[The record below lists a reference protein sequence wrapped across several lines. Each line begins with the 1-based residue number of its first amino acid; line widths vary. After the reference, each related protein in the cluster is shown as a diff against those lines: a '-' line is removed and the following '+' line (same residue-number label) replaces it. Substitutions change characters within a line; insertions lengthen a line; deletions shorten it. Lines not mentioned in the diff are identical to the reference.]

1 MLNRKKKISSQND
14 NDKRKKRKENSE
26 VMELGHPYTR
36 NELEIQLLAQ
46 EIFTLAMQSLD
57 IYQVTCLSFFIIIQ
71 LKK

>member
-1 MLNRKKKISSQND
+1 
-14 NDKRKKRKENSE
+14 
-26 VMELGHPYTR
+26 MELGHPYTR